1 MAKARIQNIPLNS
14 PKSIDVLNTDFKT
27 IRMTN
32 NPTKIYINAFERF
45 IYISFSL
52 ISNDEVLIN
61 RIEKSIPTTTASKTS
76 SGVTRNI
83 GWTNISAPVLM
94 KTGGN
99 IIFLTE
105 AGFWADFALRKVTK
119 IAIIIA
125 TMEDAITK

>member
-61 RIEKSIPTTTASKTS
+61 RIEKA
-76 SGVTRNI
+76 
-83 GWTNISAPVLM
+83 
-94 KTGGN
+94 
-99 IIFLTE
+99 FLPQRP
-105 AGFWADFALRKVTK
+105 LRPQVVSRETLDGQ
-119 IAIIIA
+119 
-125 TMEDAITK
+125 T